1 MNSERILRLT
11 KLSLILCAL
20 LVASASV
27 FAQTVNYNVMP
38 GTDWSKYHTY
48 RWVTISG
55 AEQTDPILDAQIKQS
70 IDSQLAAKGFV
81 KSTTAT
87 ADLDV
92 AYQAAIKQQ
101 QQLNAYGTGG
111 GWRFGG
117 GMATVTQTTINIGTL
132 TFDAYDE
139 TAQTMIWRGSVTKT
153 LNPPKDQS
161 KKLQNLDKAMAK
173 LLQNFGPPA
182 AKK

>member
-1 MNSERILRLT
+1 MNSVRSRHLTRLT
-11 KLSLILCAL
+11 LILCAL
-20 LVASASV
+20 FVASASA

-38 GTDWSKYHTY
+38 GTDWSKFHTY
-48 RWVTISG
+48 KWVTISG
-55 AEQTDPILDAQIKQS
+55 TEQVDQILDAQIKQS
-70 IDSQLAAKGFV
+70 IDAQLAAKGFV
-81 KSTTAT
+81 KSTGPT

-117 GMATVTQTTINIGTL
+117 GMATVTQTTISTGTL
-132 TFDAYDE
+132 TFDAYDDGG
-139 TAQTMIWRGSVTKT
+139 QTMIWRGSVTKT
-153 LNPPKDQS
+153 LNPPKDPN
-161 KKLQNLDKAMAK
+161 KKQQNLDKAMAK
-173 LLQNFGPPA
+173 LLQNFGPPP